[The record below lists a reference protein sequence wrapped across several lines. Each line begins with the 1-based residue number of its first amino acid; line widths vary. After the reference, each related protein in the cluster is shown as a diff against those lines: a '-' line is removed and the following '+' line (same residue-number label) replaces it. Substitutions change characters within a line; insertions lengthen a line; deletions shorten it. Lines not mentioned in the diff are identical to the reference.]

1 MGCFGDKWNQMK
13 VAVEITLA
21 TPALVNLSALTKEF
35 KRSPETVVELV
46 DAVIKY
52 YTATDRPAEL
62 EALVGARRAYR
73 GRA

>member
-1 MGCFGDKWNQMK
+1 MK

-21 TPALVNLSALTKEF
+21 TPALVNLSVLGKEF

-52 YTATDRPAEL
+52 YTATDRTSEL
-62 EALVGARRAYR
+62 EALIEARRAYR
-73 GRA
+73 GPA

>member
-1 MGCFGDKWNQMK
+1 MK

-21 TPALVNLSALTKEF
+21 TPALVNLSALTNEF

-52 YTATDRPAEL
+52 YTATDRTSEL
-62 EALVGARRAYR
+62 EALIEARRAYR
-73 GRA
+73 GPA

>member
-52 YTATDRPAEL
+52 YTATDRPAKL
-62 EALVGARRAYR
+62 EALVGAQRAYS

>member
-1 MGCFGDKWNQMK
+1 MGGFCDKWNQMK
-13 VAVEITLA
+13 VAVEITLT

-52 YTATDRPAEL
+52 YTATDRPPEL
-62 EALVGARRAYR
+62 EALVEARRAYR
-73 GRA
+73 RPA